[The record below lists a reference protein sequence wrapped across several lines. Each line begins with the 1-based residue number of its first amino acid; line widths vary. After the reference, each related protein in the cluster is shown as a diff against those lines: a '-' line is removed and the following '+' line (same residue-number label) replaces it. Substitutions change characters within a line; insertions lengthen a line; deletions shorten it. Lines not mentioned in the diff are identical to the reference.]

1 MVTFKPPRGK
11 EWLHLLG
18 QFVIG
23 GVMVAG
29 ISAASVLLN
38 TKDAALLYALPVTYV
53 PVLAYVWRGNSNT
66 TNTTC
71 GMKTLVTYVG
81 QNVAGFTLL
90 TLFCMSLYFIISA
103 HSKTTP
109 TNKDE
114 NNTLTRTDIGWM
126 SAVALVLF
134 AVCGILY
141 WMWVCNVDNCT
152 TVPPYCV
159 LGIS

>member
-1 MVTFKPPRGK
+1 MVTFKLPRRK

-53 PVLAYVWRGNSNT
+53 PVLAYVWRDNANT
-66 TNTTC
+66 KC
-71 GMKTLVTYVG
+71 GMDTLVTYVG

-90 TLFCMSLYFIISA
+90 TLFCMSLYFIVGA
-103 HSKTTP
+103 YSKTTP
-109 TNKDE
+109 KDKNKK
-114 NNTLTRTDIGWM
+114 NTLTRTDIGWM
-126 SAVALVLF
+126 SAVSLVLF